1 MRSAKDDLQNTRQNR
16 QDIAEEQVSF
26 DRPSRN
32 QSTAICTDRIAKH
45 NSNSINKEE
54 KSHLEPHQLH
64 RSCKPSRIRRQSD
77 DT

>member
-1 MRSAKDDLQNTRQNR
+1 MTCKTQAES

-45 NSNSINKEE
+45 NSTASTKKKKVTWNLINYTARANRAGFDGKATTP
-54 KSHLEPHQLH
+54 K
-64 RSCKPSRIRRQSD
+64 RS
-77 DT
+77 